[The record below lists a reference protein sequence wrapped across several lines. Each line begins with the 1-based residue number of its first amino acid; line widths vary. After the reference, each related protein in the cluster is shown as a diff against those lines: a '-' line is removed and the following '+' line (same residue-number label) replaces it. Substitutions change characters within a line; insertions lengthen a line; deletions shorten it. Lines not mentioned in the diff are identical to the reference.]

1 MWQLPAG
8 MAKKLSGGRGK
19 SQQIWL
25 TNGDRNGRLKFV
37 AQASHLLY
45 AHPPAEFSLLQQFYV
60 FFNFGFYVVPRI
72 VLIRCG
78 QVRPA
83 LDRQIA
89 WGKINECQ
97 LVLVGRGKQTNDWQ
111 KCLQF
116 NVELERSRSATKHK
130 KKTKKKTNKQKG
142 RKKSLDHLYVP
153 LLVLFCLAFF
163 GFGFGVLHPQKLRL

>member
-1 MWQLPAG
+1 MGVWNLWHKRRICCTP
-8 MAKKLSGGRGK
+8 
-19 SQQIWL
+19 
-25 TNGDRNGRLKFV
+25 T
-37 AQASHLLY
+37 
-45 AHPPAEFSLLQQFYV
+45 PPAEFSLLQQFYF

-89 WGKINECQ
+89 WGKINERQ

-116 NVELERSRSATKHK
+116 NVELERSRSGTKHK
-130 KKTKKKTNKQKG
+130 KKKTNKQKR

-163 GFGFGVLHPQKLRL
+163 LALVSVFCIRRSCDCN

>member
-1 MWQLPAG
+1 MGVWNLWHKRRICCTPTSPHPL
-8 MAKKLSGGRGK
+8 LSFPCFNNFI
-19 SQQIWL
+19 SI
-25 TNGDRNGRLKFV
+25 F
-37 AQASHLLY
+37 
-45 AHPPAEFSLLQQFYV
+45 F

-78 QVRPA
+78 IVRPA

-89 WGKINECQ
+89 WGKINERQ

-116 NVELERSRSATKHK
+116 NVELERSRTSTKHK
-130 KKTKKKTNKQKG
+130 KKKTERK
-142 RKKSLDHLYVP
+142 KKSLDHLYVP

-163 GFGFGVLHPQKLRL
+163 LALVSVFCIRRSCDRN

>member
-1 MWQLPAG
+1 MT
-8 MAKKLSGGRGK
+8 KKLSGGRGK

-45 AHPPAEFSLLQQFYV
+45 AHLAPPPAEFSLLQQFYFYF

-78 QVRPA
+78 IVRPA
-83 LDRQIA
+83 MDRQIA
-89 WGKINECQ
+89 WGKINERQ

-116 NVELERSRSATKHK
+116 NVELERSRTGTKHK
-130 KKTKKKTNKQKG
+130 KKQMKRK
-142 RKKSLDHLYVP
+142 KKSLDHLYVP
-153 LLVLFCLAFF
+153 LLVLFC
-163 GFGFGVLHPQKLRL
+163 

>member
-1 MWQLPAG
+1 MWHKRRICCTPTPL
-8 MAKKLSGGRGK
+8 LSFPCF
-19 SQQIWL
+19 
-25 TNGDRNGRLKFV
+25 NNFM
-37 AQASHLLY
+37 
-45 AHPPAEFSLLQQFYV
+45 F

-163 GFGFGVLHPQKLRL
+163 GFGFGFLHPQKLRL